1 MHQPRPGWTEQDPE
15 DWWQATV
22 KSVRQVL
29 KVAKVKPDG
38 VGGIGLSVVRWA
50 AEAHGGTV
58 RLLDS
63 ERGAA
68 FEVVL
73 PCDG

>member
-1 MHQPRPGWTEQDPE
+1 
-15 DWWQATV
+15 
-22 KSVRQVL
+22 
-29 KVAKVKPDG
+29 

-50 AEAHGGTV
+50 AEAHGGTA

-73 PCDG
+73 PCNEGPESKETQDKLSQAL